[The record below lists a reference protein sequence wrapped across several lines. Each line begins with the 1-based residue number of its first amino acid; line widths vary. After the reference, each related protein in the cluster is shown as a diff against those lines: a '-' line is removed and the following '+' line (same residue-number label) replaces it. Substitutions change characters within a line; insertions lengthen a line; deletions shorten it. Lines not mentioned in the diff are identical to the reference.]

1 MEQVLQDYYEYMI
14 ASRMTEGSVIQYK
27 NILSKLYRFLQ
38 SKVDSWSRV
47 TPDILANY
55 KIYLSRQSG
64 KEKDSFIKESTQ
76 IQHWACIR
84 AFFRYLRDI
93 KGITNESATI
103 VFSNLKPSTERDQ
116 EQERL
121 TPEELDILWSVCS
134 PNPLHLAIV
143 SMLFFTGLRHSEITG
158 CDITNL
164 SFEKKELRV
173 FGKGRKWRTVFL
185 TQECLDD
192 LNKYLSARSKIL
204 GEHALFVSSRGKRIT
219 YDQLSYIFRK
229 LKVYIPRIRPHL
241 LRHTFATYLLETGST
256 IREVQQQLGHK
267 RLETTMRYTHVI
279 TEEMKKKHGMLSK
292 YRK

>member
-1 MEQVLQDYYEYMI
+1 MI

-38 SKVDSWSRV
+38 SKADSWSRV
-47 TPDILANY
+47 TPNVLASY
-55 KIYLSRQSG
+55 KIYLSRQPG
-64 KEKDSFIKESTQ
+64 KEKDSYIKESTQ

-84 AFFRYLRDI
+84 AFFRYLKDI
-93 KGITNESATI
+93 KGIANESAII
-103 VFSNLKPSTERDQ
+103 VFSNLNPSTERDQ

-121 TPEELDILWSVCS
+121 TPEELDTLWRVCS
-134 PNPLHLAIV
+134 PNPLYLAIISV
-143 SMLFFTGLRHSEITG
+143 LFFTGLRHSELIG
-158 CDITNL
+158 CNLTNL
-164 SFEKKELRV
+164 SFKKKELRV

-185 TQECLDD
+185 TQDCIDD
-192 LNKYLSARSKIL
+192 LNKYLPTRMVSLID
-204 GEHALFVSSRGKRIT
+204 EDALFVSSRGKRIT

-229 LKVYIPRIRPHL
+229 LKIYIPRIRPHL

-267 RLETTMRYTHVI
+267 RLETTMRYTHII
-279 TEEMKKKHGMLSK
+279 TEEMKKKHELLSK